1 MIKLNNGLPSN
12 DKIKEL
18 NLAYASYKDYQ
29 EDFKK
34 YFKDDLYK
42 YTDSLLIKCGVY
54 GFDIIGFDN
63 YLHSTGYS
71 EDKHGSMKDYIL
83 KTYGDKA
90 VKLIETLIIN

>member
-42 YTDSLLIKCGVY
+42 YTDSLLIKMGVY
-54 GFDIIGFDN
+54 AFDIIGFDD
-63 YLHSTGYS
+63 YLHLTGYI
-71 EDKHGSMKDYIL
+71 ENKHGSIKDYIL
-83 KTYGDKA
+83 KTYGNKA
-90 VKLIETLIIN
+90 VKLIEKLNSL